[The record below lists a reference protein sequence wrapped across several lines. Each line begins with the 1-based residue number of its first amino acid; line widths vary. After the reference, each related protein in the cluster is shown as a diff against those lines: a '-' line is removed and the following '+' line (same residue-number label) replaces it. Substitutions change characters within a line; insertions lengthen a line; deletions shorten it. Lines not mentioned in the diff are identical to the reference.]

1 MNNIH
6 FGHGTHVGLVRACNE
21 DSYVC
26 LPDIGLWV
34 VADGMGGHA
43 AGDVASNMAVAE
55 IARQI
60 RHGKSLTGAIEAAH
74 RSVHTAAQQD
84 QNLRDMGSTVV
95 ALKLDGVR
103 YEIAW
108 VGDSRAYLWNGRLH
122 RLSKD
127 HSFIQMLIDAGV
139 LAEEDA
145 SAHPNRH
152 IISQALGTGGAAS
165 NEIKVDTV
173 SGTLAKNDTL
183 LLCSDGLSGELS
195 ENDIAVML
203 SKTTE
208 NQARVDKLIAAA
220 LQAGGR
226 DNVTVIILTAG

>member
-6 FGHGTHVGLVRACNE
+6 FGHGSHVGLVRACNE

-60 RHGKSLTGAIEAAH
+60 RHGKSLTESIETAH
-74 RSVHTAAQQD
+74 HSIHTAAQQN
-84 QNLRDMGSTVV
+84 QNLQDMGSTVV
-95 ALKLDGVR
+95 AVKLDGMS

-108 VGDSRAYLWNGRLH
+108 AGDSRAYLWNGVLH
-122 RLSKD
+122 RLTKD
-127 HSFIQMLIDAGV
+127 HSYIQMLIDAGI
-139 LAEEDA
+139 LSEEDA
-145 SAHPNRH
+145 SAHPDRSV
-152 IISQALGTGGAAS
+152 ISQALGTGGAVS
-165 NEIKVDTV
+165 DEIKVDTV

-183 LLCSDGLSGELS
+183 LLCSDGLSGALS
-195 ENDIAVML
+195 DNDMAAML
-203 SKTTE
+203 SNTTE
-208 NQARVDKLIAAA
+208 NQARVDQLIAAA

-226 DNVTVIILTAG
+226 DNVTVIILTAD